1 MNKLMAAFA
10 LSTAIVSGGEAM
22 AQSYSQQQ
30 DNRSA
35 SSDRYDYYADQ
46 DQAYREQQQRRVE
59 TRDERDQREYEQAYN
74 RSYNESNSQY
84 RGGRYAYPDSRDSR
98 NWQERNLGSCSAFNG
113 RSLNNRGQAGVDRL
127 LGRGVREFADD
138 FNLDRGSRI
147 ADQQAQCLRDRVHPD
162 QRARVEGEY
171 RGNQRARDEQNFRNW
186 FSRDVLGI
194 RR

>member
-10 LSTAIVSGGEAM
+10 LSTALVSGGEAM

-46 DQAYREQQQRRVE
+46 DQAYREQQQRRLE

-113 RSLNNRGQAGVDRL
+113 RSLNNRGQAWIDRQI
-127 LGRGVREFADD
+127 GRGGREAADI
-138 FNLDRGSRI
+138 LGMDRGSRV
-147 ADQQAQCLRDRVHPD
+147 ADQQSQCLRDRVNPD

-171 RGNQRARDEQNFRNW
+171 RGNQRARDEQRIQDEISRRLFRP
-186 FSRDVLGI
+186 R
-194 RR
+194 